1 MTPVMQHDADLFEPA
16 VAGVRTAAAAGA
28 GRYEGSVK
36 RDTDGSTYLRAIE
49 LGTASDTSQPIK
61 CYEQVGGA
69 LPTAPQYA
77 GNATALGPF
86 LIFQTSDSIA
96 NRKYVSLVFGNF
108 MISTSSS
115 TYFDGRPDVKLAGL
129 LRKV

>member
-1 MTPVMQHDADLFEPA
+1 MTMATQTDADLFEAAPA
-16 VAGVRTAAAAGA
+16 GLRATATASA
-28 GRYEGSVK
+28 GRFEGSVK
-36 RDTDGSTYLRAIE
+36 RESDGSTYLRAIE
-49 LGTASDTSQPIK
+49 LGTASDTSQPIR

-69 LPTAPQYA
+69 LPTSPQYA
-77 GNATALGPF
+77 GTATALGPF
-86 LIFQTSDSIA
+86 ILFSTSDSIA

-129 LRKV
+129 LKRV